1 MALPSSLPLALS
13 QIKTEFGGGGTLA
26 AYYRGGGY
34 VANHTANAS
43 IPTSGTIAIS
53 NFLGA
58 EKNFT
63 CSMTQGTD
71 GYSVYGYAAG
81 YAGSISRSGIGTS
94 PSSTNQVTFDG
105 FYDSYADIGFG
116 PFYVA
121 TIFAVSGNTTGTW
134 WTTATW
140 GSVSLSRSSSAAPS
154 GTYDGSGQTYWNWS
168 TGPYFSSSGTNTFTL
183 TI

>member
-1 MALPSSLPLALS
+1 MS

-63 CSMTQGTD
+63 CSMTIGTD
-71 GYSVYGYAAG
+71 GVSVYGYYTG
-81 YAGSISRSGIGTS
+81 TAGSVSRSGIGTS
-94 PSSTNQVTFDG
+94 PSSTNQVTFEG
-105 FYDSYADIGFG
+105 FYDAYADIGFG
-116 PFYVA
+116 PFYVT
-121 TIFAVSGNTTGTW
+121 TIFIVSGNNTGTW
-134 WTTATW
+134 WTDATW
-140 GSVSLSRSSSAAPS
+140 SSISLSRASSNAPS
-154 GTYDGSGQTYWNWS
+154 GTYNGAGQTYWNWT
-168 TGPYFSSSGTNTFTL
+168 TGPYFGSSGTSTFTL